1 MNELSS
7 KRLVLTVLTF
17 TGFIAVTYGFG
28 VYLFPALAPAMR
40 VTLNFNF
47 SDMGLVT
54 GLSQAGFL
62 LFALISGLLTSKFGA
77 FNIMRFSMLVCLA
90 ALVMLVSVESFWLTV
105 VLLTLLGGSA
115 ASVWVPMAEVSQQ
128 ILSRKHQGRA
138 LGLMSSGTAYGVFVN
153 SIVIGAVFEDHGWRM
168 VWAISAVIVAAL
180 CIYSFVLMHNLQR
193 QNTQKQETIE
203 QVQTSVWS
211 IIRSLPKGATLVIL
225 VMMFFNGISCLPFQT
240 YLSSVLVDE
249 HGYSLSTSAT
259 SWQII
264 GLVGMASGFSMGW
277 VGDRIGLRWALVV
290 VYIALILAT
299 SILLM
304 GNVSFASLVIVSVA
318 FGIAF
323 YAIFGLVPAYIS
335 QNFRG
340 PAASIVFAAG
350 HSALGA
356 GGIIGNSLGGV
367 LRQTTGS
374 TGSFDSIYI
383 LILVAAIILT
393 LLCPMMRK

>member
-7 KRLVLTVLTF
+7 KRLVVTVLTF

-277 VGDRIGLRWALVV
+277 VGDRIGLQWALVV

-304 GNVSFASLVIVSVA
+304 GNVSFASLVIMSVA

-350 HSALGA
+350 NIALGA
-356 GGIIGNSLGGV
+356 GGIIGNSLGGGV
-367 LRQTTGS
+367 ETNYRVFRLNLHSHSSCGHYLNS
-374 TGSFDSIYI
+374 AVPYD
-383 LILVAAIILT
+383 A
-393 LLCPMMRK
+393 

>member
-7 KRLVLTVLTF
+7 KRLVVTVLTF

-304 GNVSFASLVIVSVA
+304 GNVSFASLVIMSVA

-340 PAASIVFAAG
+340 PAASIVFVAG
-350 HSALGA
+350 NIALGA

-374 TGSFDSIYI
+374 FDSIYI
-383 LILVAAIILT
+383 LILVAAIIST

>member
-7 KRLVLTVLTF
+7 KRLVVTVLTF

-304 GNVSFASLVIVSVA
+304 GNVSFASLVIMSVA

-350 HSALGA
+350 NIALGA

-367 LRQTTGS
+367 LRQTA
-374 TGSFDSIYI
+374 GSFDSIYI
-383 LILVAAIILT
+383 LILVAAIIST